1 MEELINSLSKL
12 SVDKD
17 DDIDLLCQSLCKV
30 KIEDIK
36 DNILTE
42 EIKEKVEKL
51 QEKVNNLP
59 EEAKK
64 IFFNFFSILA
74 KKGRCAVNTDIIT
87 NKLIY

>member
-36 DNILTE
+36 E
-42 EIKEKVEKL
+42 V
-51 QEKVNNLP
+51 P

-64 IFFNFFSILA
+64 ILFNFFSILS
-74 KKGRCAVNTDIIT
+74 KKGRCTVNTDIII

>member
-30 KIEDIK
+30 KIDDIK

-42 EIKEKVEKL
+42 EV
-51 QEKVNNLP
+51 QEKVQKLP

-64 IFFNFFSILA
+64 ILFNFFSILA
-74 KKGRCAVNTDIIT
+74 KKGRCTINVDMVS

>member
-42 EIKEKVEKL
+42 EVK
-51 QEKVNNLP
+51 EKVNNLP

-64 IFFNFFSILA
+64 ILFNFFSILA
-74 KKGRCAVNTDIIT
+74 KKGRCAVNTNIII
-87 NKLIY
+87 NKFIY

>member
-36 DNILTE
+36 EVQD
-42 EIKEKVEKL
+42 K
-51 QEKVNNLP
+51 LP

-64 IFFNFFSILA
+64 ILFNFFSILA
-74 KKGRCAVNTDIIT
+74 KKGRCTVNTDMIL

>member
-42 EIKEKVEKL
+42 EVK
-51 QEKVNNLP
+51 EKVNNLP

-64 IFFNFFSILA
+64 ILFNFFSILA

>member
-42 EIKEKVEKL
+42 EV
-51 QEKVNNLP
+51 QEKVQNLP
-59 EEAKK
+59 EKAKK
-64 IFFNFFSILA
+64 ILFNFFSILA
-74 KKGRCAVNTDIIT
+74 KKGRCVVNTDIIT
-87 NKLIY
+87 NKIIY

>member
-17 DDIDLLCQSLCKV
+17 DDINLLCQCLSKV
-30 KIEDIK
+30 KIDDIK

-42 EIKEKVEKL
+42 EV
-51 QEKVNNLP
+51 QEKVQNLP

-64 IFFNFFSILA
+64 ILFNFFSILA
-74 KKGRCAVNTDIIT
+74 KKKRCTINTNMIT

>member
-42 EIKEKVEKL
+42 EVQK
-51 QEKVNNLP
+51 KVNNLP

-64 IFFNFFSILA
+64 ILFNFFSILA
-74 KKGRCAVNTDIIT
+74 KKGRCAVNTNIII
-87 NKLIY
+87 NKFIY

>member
-30 KIEDIK
+30 KIEDI
-36 DNILTE
+36 NE
-42 EIKEKVEKL
+42 V
-51 QEKVNNLP
+51 QEKVQKLP

-64 IFFNFFSILA
+64 LLFNFFSILA
-74 KKGRCAVNTDIIT
+74 KKGRCTVNTNIVI
-87 NKLIY
+87 NKLVY

>member
-30 KIEDIK
+30 KIEDI
-36 DNILTE
+36 NE
-42 EIKEKVEKL
+42 V
-51 QEKVNNLP
+51 QEKVQKLP

-64 IFFNFFSILA
+64 LLFNFFLKI
-74 KKGRCAVNTDIIT
+74 
-87 NKLIY
+87 